1 LLPFYNA
8 YGKFLNDEKYTLR
21 AIDLLESMPAENNVL
36 VREFAAIG
44 FSVAHAAASQG
55 LIQLK
60 KTACETKRCVSC
72 GIGAQIL
79 QKNGSN

>member
-1 LLPFYNA
+1 
-8 YGKFLNDEKYTLR
+8 
-21 AIDLLESMPAENNVL
+21 MPAENNVL

-44 FSVAHAAASQG
+44 FSIENAAASQG